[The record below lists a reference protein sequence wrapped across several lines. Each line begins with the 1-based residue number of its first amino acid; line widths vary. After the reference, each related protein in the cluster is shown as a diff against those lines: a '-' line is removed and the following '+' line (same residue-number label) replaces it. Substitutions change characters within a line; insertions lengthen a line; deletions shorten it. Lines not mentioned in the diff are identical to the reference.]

1 MDEQPDVARG
11 WVITAI
17 VLFLL
22 GAWLTY
28 WVVRLAVTHGMRDA
42 LRVDLVRKAE
52 LEDAAETAI

>member
-1 MDEQPDVARG
+1 MARG